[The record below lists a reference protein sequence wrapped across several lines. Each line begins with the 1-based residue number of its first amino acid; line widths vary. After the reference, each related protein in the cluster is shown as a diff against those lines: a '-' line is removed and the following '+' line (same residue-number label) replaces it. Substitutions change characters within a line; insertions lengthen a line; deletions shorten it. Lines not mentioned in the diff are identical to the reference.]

1 MKTMK
6 DISPED
12 RPREK
17 IARKGASALSDTELI
32 EAIIGRGT
40 KNKDVRALAKEI
52 CGLVQKHRERIRY
65 DDLAAIEGIGPSKG
79 IPDHGMF

>member
-6 DISPED
+6 DISPND

-17 IARKGASALSDTELI
+17 IAKKGASALSDTELI

-40 KNKDVRALAKEI
+40 EKRRPRTCKRNLRAYPET
-52 CGLVQKHRERIRY
+52 
-65 DDLAAIEGIGPSKG
+65 
-79 IPDHGMF
+79 